1 MDSELE
7 NWARVERQFV
17 RDDLKW
23 LKAGSKLLSPSGDDI
38 TAERVEQ
45 LEACLEHANL
55 VLCGPSDA

>member
-17 RDDLKW
+17 RDDLQW

-45 LEACLEHANL
+45 LEARLEHANL